1 MAIRGA
7 RLRCTSQA
15 DQEGHQIVKPLLRL
29 FGGGRRREVEPPLRA
44 ELLSL
49 ERLEER
55 AKALAASFTLARE
68 PHRKARPFFLRLD
81 DNDRVLREA
90 YRVLAED
97 VHRREFVPPAAEWLL
112 DNFHLIEAELRGVR
126 HNLPRQY
133 YLQLPKL
140 ASREMAGVARVY
152 AMALELIRHTDGRLD
167 RDRLARFLAAYQT
180 VAPLTI
186 GELWAWPS
194 MLKLALIEN
203 LRRLADETLQAR
215 DARLRADGYLAQLG
229 SIEDAAPLA
238 SLPGVL
244 ETAYVVRLLKR
255 MREYGPLVSPVRAA
269 VEERLAAQGMTAEDS
284 IRTEHQR
291 QAAGQVS
298 VANAVTSLRLCSALD
313 WSQYFENVSLIEQVL
328 QRDPAGIYGRMDF
341 ASRDRYRQAVEE
353 LAEPTGEAQLRVAL
367 RSVESAR
374 QAAEL
379 KSADGRAAHVGYHLI
394 GKGRRDLET
403 DVAYRPPLAVR
414 AWRIIFSHATS
425 FYLGSIGLV
434 VTALVALAVAYVRS
448 RGGAPGLMA
457 LTAALVLLPASE
469 FAIILV
475 QRLVA
480 HLVPPRRLP
489 RLDFEAGI
497 PDDAR
502 TMVVV
507 PTLLTS
513 VAGVAELLEHVEVL
527 ALGNVDP
534 RIHFAILGDFAD
546 APTAQLPADDEILNA
561 ARAGIH
567 DLNARLGQGRTDRF
581 HLLHR
586 VRQWNSHE
594 GAWIGWERK
603 RGKLEEFNRLLR
615 GAKDTSYHVH
625 VGDPE
630 ILPSIRYCIT
640 LDSDTRLPLHA
651 ARKLIGIIAH
661 PLNRP
666 HFDPRLRRVTEGY
679 GILQPRV
686 SVTMAS
692 AAGSLFARVY
702 AGHTGVDPY
711 TTAVS
716 DCYQDLFKEGT
727 YTGKGLYDVDV
738 FMAALEGRVPENA
751 LLSHDLFEGLH
762 ARAALVTDVEVVD
775 DYPAS
780 VLAHARRQHRW
791 ARGDWQILFWLF
803 PWVPTREGL
812 ERNRLPV
819 ISRWKILDNLRRTL
833 VAPGTLVLLAMAW
846 LVLPGDPLI
855 WTLGVLAT
863 IAFPLYP
870 LAVRFGTGPAPQ
882 QPVGVFLRIL
892 GEDLKTAGAQT
903 LLQITFLAYHAYEM
917 AHAIVL
923 TLVRLVITQRR
934 LLEWETA
941 AAATARAAG
950 LSVRA
955 GVVLFLAEMAASPI
969 IALVLL
975 VMIAGARPASLAVAG
990 PLLALWIAAPVVAHW
1005 LSQPV
1010 PPERHVLGSEDRR
1023 LLRLIARKTWRYFET
1038 FMGAEDHGLPPDN
1051 FQETPAPTVA
1061 HRTSPTNIGMGLLST
1076 LAAHDLGF
1084 IRTPGLVERLEATL
1098 STMERLERFQGHLVN
1113 WYDTQTLA
1121 PLLPRYVSTVDSG
1134 NLAGALL
1141 AMAKGLRQLA
1151 GEPQSAAQICAGLAD
1166 TAELARQ
1173 HLAHLA
1179 EAPGGDGGARLAAE
1193 VSAVLEGLGGPEEAE
1208 EKLARGGERIPALLA
1223 AIESFESEGPTSRD
1237 QAEAASWSRS
1247 LAAELAAPAPK
1258 PGEFATRLEQLA
1270 SRALAFVDG
1279 MSFGFLYDRERQ
1291 IFAIGYRLADDQGP
1305 GRLDPSFY
1313 DLLAS
1318 EARLASFVAIAKG
1331 DVPDSHWFHLGRLLT
1346 SVDGAPTLLSWS
1358 ASLFEYL
1365 MPLLL
1370 MKTYPGTLLDQSC
1383 RMAVRRQVEYGRQQG
1398 VPWGISESAFNVVDR
1413 HGNYQYKAFGVPG
1426 LGLKRGL
1433 GEELVVAPYATAL
1446 AAMVDPERAAHN
1458 FRRLTR
1464 EGLDG
1469 AYGFY
1474 EAIDFTHRKADD
1486 GEAVGEPRPHGS
1498 RGVVVRAYMAHHQG
1512 MSLVALSN
1520 AVLGQPMVQ
1529 RLHAD
1534 PRVQATALLLQE
1546 RAPRHAPIT
1555 RPRSAEETLV
1565 SAPAPAVAIRRFRS
1579 PHTRFPHAQFLSN
1592 GAFTTIVTNAGGG
1605 ASLSRGRAVTR
1616 YREDSTRDLGSNFLY
1631 LRDVRTGSVWSAT
1644 YHPTDREPEDYLV
1657 TLQAEKAVFRRREED
1672 IATQLDVAVSTEDDV
1687 EVRRLTVTNLGDRPR
1702 ELEVTSY
1709 VEIALAAVAD
1719 DLAHPAFSKLFIETE
1734 YLPESAALVCSR
1746 RPRARDEARVWAV
1759 HVLSVDGRMQ
1769 GPVEWETDRGRFLG
1783 RGRSPD
1789 DPVAL
1794 DGRALS
1800 GTTGAVLDPIVS
1812 LRQRIRLSPGGFVR
1826 LSFATGMASSRDDAL
1841 AMAHKYHDPSA
1852 AARTFSL
1859 AFTHAQSTLRHLGIS
1874 SDEAQLFERLA
1885 SRVLYSD
1892 ASLRAE
1898 SEVLARNVLGQ
1909 SGLWPHG
1916 ISGDLP
1922 ILLVRVVEDDAVPLV
1937 QQVLQAQ
1944 EYWRLKGLSADVVI
1958 LNEHPVSYLDEMH
1971 VQLTALL
1978 DTGPWGAWKHRPGGV
1993 YLLRGDRMNEDER
2006 TLLASVARAI
2016 LSGDD
2021 GTLEHQLD
2029 RPYLEPPWRRE
2040 PPPPRPA
2047 SGPPEGKVEVPAL
2060 TFANGTG
2067 GFADG
2072 GREYVIILDGDQETP
2087 LPWVNVMANPGF
2099 GTLVSASGSAHTW
2112 AENSRENRLTPFAN
2126 DPVTDP
2132 TAEALFVRDEDGGDV
2147 WSPTPGPMRRTRES
2161 GRFVT
2166 RHAAGVSRFTH
2177 ASHGILQDL
2186 AVFVDAKDPV
2196 KFSLLTLTNRT
2207 GRPRR
2212 LSLFAYNEW
2221 SLGPP
2226 RPRDHLH
2233 VITEFDPETG
2243 AVLATNPYNPE
2254 CAGRFAFAHAS
2265 EGPSSTTGDRL
2276 SFLGRNGSL
2285 ARPAAVSRH
2294 ALSGQFGAGLDPCAA
2309 LQVEIGLAPGE
2320 SRRLVFLLG
2329 QGRDLKH
2336 ARELMRRHG
2345 NVTAADLALN
2355 VVQQVWVD
2363 TLEAVQVRTPDDS
2376 FDLLMNRWLLY
2387 QNLSCR
2393 LWARSGYYQPGGA
2406 FGFRDQLQDAMA
2418 LALARPDVLRE
2429 HILRATGRQFL
2440 EGDVQH
2446 WWHEPSG
2453 RGTRTRCSDDLLWL
2467 PYAVA
2472 HYVSTTGDHGILD
2485 ELVPFLEAPVLA
2497 AGELEAYGQPRVSA
2511 EPAALF
2517 DHCVRAIDK
2526 GLTAGAHGLPLIG
2539 SGDWNDGMNRVGH
2552 QGRGE
2557 SVWLGWFLHEVLQQF
2572 IPLCKTRDPAR
2583 AARYASEASRLASML
2598 ELSWDGEWYRRGY
2611 YDDGTPLGS
2620 AQNDECKIDSIAQS
2634 WAVLSGAA
2642 PAKYAERAMDAVR
2655 TQLVRRGARVVLVLA
2670 PPFDQS
2676 AQDPGY
2682 IKGYPP
2688 GVRENGGQY
2697 THAAVWTVMAVAR
2710 LGNGDEAVELF
2721 HLLNPIN
2728 HTRSI
2733 TDVERYKAEPY
2744 VTAGDVYAH
2753 PAHAGR
2759 GGWTWYTGSAG
2770 WMYRAGLESILGLKR
2785 HGASFELDPCIPAAW
2800 PEYSIVWRFGRT
2812 RYEISVANPEH
2823 RCRGIAEAELDGSP
2837 VDPAAIPL
2845 VDDGAEHRVRVEIG
2859 EPVESRRGQP
2869 GGGRRL
2875 GPVTH
2880 GRRGG

>member
-1 MAIRGA
+1 LPRDHGEAALADALRP
-7 RLRCTSQA
+7 RLRRFR
-15 DQEGHQIVKPLLRL
+15 VR
-29 FGGGRRREVEPPLRA
+29 RRREVEKPLRA
-44 ELLSL
+44 ELLSI

-55 AKALAASFTLARE
+55 ARALAASFTLARN
-68 PHRKARPFFLRLD
+68 PRRKARPFFSRLE
-81 DNDRVLREA
+81 DNARVLREA
-90 YRVLAED
+90 YRVLADD
-97 VHRREFVPPAAEWLL
+97 VHRGAFVPPAAEWLL
-112 DNFHLIEAELRGVR
+112 DNFHLIEGEIRDTR
-126 HNLPRQY
+126 HNLPREY
-133 YLQLPKL
+133 YLALPKL
-140 ASREMAGVARVY
+140 ASREMAGIARVY
-152 AMALELIRHTDGRLD
+152 AMALELVRHTDGRLD
-167 RDRLARFLAAYQT
+167 RQQLVRFVAAYQT

-194 MLKLALIEN
+194 MLKLALIES
-203 LRRLADETLQAR
+203 LRRLADETLQGR
-215 DARLRADGYLAQLG
+215 DARLTADSYLARIASAG
-229 SIEDAAPLA
+229 EAAPLA
-238 SLPGVL
+238 PLPEVL
-244 ETAYVVRLLKR
+244 ETAYVVRLLQR

-269 VEERLAAQGMTAEDS
+269 VEERLAARGMTAEDS
-284 IRTEHQR
+284 IRMEHQS

-298 VANAVTSLRLCSALD
+298 VSNAITSLRLCSSLD
-313 WSQYFENVSLIEQVL
+313 WTQYFESVSLIEQVL
-328 QRDPAGIYGRMDF
+328 QRDPAGVYGRMDF
-341 ASRDRYRQAVEE
+341 QSRDRYRQAVEE

-367 RSVESAR
+367 RCVESAR

-379 KSADGRAAHVGYHLI
+379 KSGDDRAAHVGYHLI

-403 DVAYRPPLAVR
+403 DVEYRPRLAVR
-414 AWRIIFSHATS
+414 GWRFIFAHATS

-434 VTALVALAVAYVRS
+434 VAALLALAVAYVQAS
-448 RGGAPGLMA
+448 GGPPWLQAW
-457 LTAALVLLPASE
+457 TAALVLLPASE
-469 FAIILV
+469 LATALV
-475 QRLVA
+475 QRLAA
-480 HLVPPRRLP
+480 HLIMPRRLP
-489 RLDFEAGI
+489 RLDFQAGI
-497 PDDAR
+497 PEDAR

-546 APTAQLPADDEILNA
+546 APTAGLPTDAEILDA

-581 HLLHR
+581 HLFHR
-586 VRQWNSHE
+586 VRQWNPGE
-594 GAWIGWERK
+594 GAWMGWERK

-615 GAKDTSYHVH
+615 GARDTSYHVH

-630 ILPSIRYCIT
+630 VLPSVRYCIT

-666 HFDPRLRRVTEGY
+666 SFDARLRRVTEGY

-716 DCYQDLFKEGT
+716 DCYQDLFKEGI

-738 FMAALEGRVPENA
+738 FMAALEGRIPENA

-833 VAPGTLVLLAMAW
+833 VAPATVAFLALAW

-855 WTLGVLAT
+855 WTLGVLAA

-870 LAVRFGTGPAPQ
+870 LAVRFGAGPAPQ
-882 QPVGVFLRIL
+882 QPLGVFLRIL
-892 GEDLKTAGAQT
+892 GEDVKTAAAQT

-917 AHAIVL
+917 AHAIAL

-950 LSVRA
+950 LSARA
-955 GVVLFLAEMAASPI
+955 GAVLFLVEMAASPI
-969 IALVLL
+969 IALILL
-975 VMIAGARPASLAVAG
+975 VAIAASRPGSLAVAG
-990 PLLALWIAAPVVAHW
+990 PLLALWVAAPVVAYW

-1010 PPERHVLGSEDRR
+1010 PPERHLLGSEDRR
-1023 LLRLIARKTWRYFET
+1023 FLRLIARKTWRYFET
-1038 FMGAEDHGLPPDN
+1038 FMGAEDHDLPADN
-1051 FQETPAPTVA
+1051 IQETPTARIA
-1061 HRTSPTNIGMGLLST
+1061 HRTSPTNIGMGLLSA

-1084 IRTPGLVERLEATL
+1084 ISTPELVERLEATL
-1098 STMERLERFQGHLVN
+1098 STIAGLERFEGHLLN
-1113 WYDTQTLA
+1113 WYDTRTLA
-1121 PLLPRYVSTVDSG
+1121 PLSPRYVSTVDSG

-1141 AMAKGLRQLA
+1141 ALAEGLRQLA
-1151 GEPQSAAQICAGLAD
+1151 SEPQSAAQLCAGLVD

-1173 HLAHLA
+1173 QLARLA
-1179 EAPGGDGGARLAAE
+1179 ETPGGDGTARLTAE
-1193 VSAVLEGLGGPEEAE
+1193 VRTVREMLDGPEEGE
-1208 EKLARGGERIPALLA
+1208 QKLARCGGRAPALTE
-1223 AIESFESEGPTSRD
+1223 AIESFESEGAASHDRV
-1237 QAEAASWSRS
+1237 EAAYWSRS
-1247 LAAELAAPAPK
+1247 LARGLTAPASR
-1258 PGEFATRLEQLA
+1258 PGMLAMRLEELA
-1270 SRALAFVDG
+1270 SRALAFVAG
-1279 MSFGFLYDRERQ
+1279 MNFTFLYDRDRQ
-1291 IFAIGYRLADDQGP
+1291 MFSIGYRLADAQGP
-1305 GRLDPSFY
+1305 ARLDASYY

-1365 MPLLL
+1365 MPLLV
-1370 MKTYPGTLLDQSC
+1370 MKSYPGTLLDQSC

-1398 VPWGISESAFNVVDR
+1398 VPWGVSESGFNLVDH

-1433 GEELVVAPYATAL
+1433 GDELVVAPYATAL

-1458 FRRLTR
+1458 FRRLAR

-1469 AYGFY
+1469 RYGFY
-1474 EAIDFTHRKADD
+1474 EAIDYTHRKPDES
-1486 GEAVGEPRPHGS
+1486 EAVSEPRPHGS
-1498 RGVVVRAYMAHHQG
+1498 RGVVVQAFLAHHQG
-1512 MSLVALSN
+1512 MSLVALAN
-1520 AVLGQPMVQ
+1520 AVLGHPMVQ

-1555 RPRSAEETLV
+1555 QPRPAEETRV
-1565 SAPAPAVAIRRFRS
+1565 SAPVSAVALRRFRS
-1579 PHTRFPHAQFLSN
+1579 PHTRYPHAQFLSN
-1592 GAFTTIVTNAGGG
+1592 GAYTTIVTNAGGG
-1605 ASLSRGRAVTR
+1605 ASLCRGRAVTR
-1616 YREDSTRDLGSNFLY
+1616 YREDATRDLGSNFLY
-1631 LRDVRTGSVWSAT
+1631 LRDVRSGSVWSAA
-1644 YHPTDREPEDYLV
+1644 YHPTDREPEEYLV
-1657 TLQAEKAVFRRREED
+1657 TLQAEKVVIRRRDED

-1687 EVRRLTVTNLGDRPR
+1687 EVRRLTVTNLSDRPR

-1709 VEIALAAVAD
+1709 AEIALAPVRE
-1719 DLAHPAFSKLFIETE
+1719 DLTHPAFSKLFVETE
-1734 YLPESAALVCSR
+1734 YLPESAALVCTR

-1759 HVLSVDGRMQ
+1759 HVLSVEGRMQ

-1783 RGRSPD
+1783 RGRGPQ

-1794 DGRALS
+1794 DGRPLS

-1812 LRQRIRLSPGGFVR
+1812 LRQRIRLAPGGFVR
-1826 LSFATGMASSRDDAL
+1826 MSFATGMALSRDGAL

-1852 AARTFSL
+1852 AARTFAL
-1859 AFTHAQSTLRHLGIS
+1859 AFTQAQSTLRHLGIS

-1885 SRVLYSD
+1885 SRVLYTD

-1898 SEVLARNVLGQ
+1898 PEVLSRNSLGQ
-1909 SGLWPHG
+1909 PGLWPHG

-1922 ILLVRVVEDDAVPLV
+1922 ILLVRVVEEDAIPLV
-1937 QQVLQAQ
+1937 RQALQAQ
-1944 EYWRLKGLSADVVI
+1944 EYWRLKGLSADLVI
-1958 LNEHPVSYLDEMH
+1958 LNEHAVSYLDEMH

-1993 YLLRGDRMNEDER
+1993 YLLRGDRMQEAER
-2006 TLLASVARAI
+2006 CLLASVARAI
-2016 LSGDD
+2016 LSGDR
-2021 GTLEHQLD
+2021 GTLASQLD
-2029 RPYLEPPWRRE
+2029 WPYPEPRGKRE
-2040 PPPPRPA
+2040 QPPPPEPA
-2047 SGPPEGKVEVPAL
+2047 AGPDGLEIEVPAL

-2067 GFADG
+2067 GFADN
-2072 GREYVIILDGDQETP
+2072 GREYVIVLDGNQETP
-2087 LPWVNVMANPGF
+2087 LPWVNVLANPHF
-2099 GTLVSASGSAHTW
+2099 GSVISASGAAHTW

-2132 TAEALFVRDEDGGDV
+2132 TAEALFLRDEESGDV
-2147 WSPTPGPMRRTRES
+2147 WSPTPGPMRRTRAS
-2161 GRFVT
+2161 ARFVI
-2166 RHAAGVSRFTH
+2166 RHGPGISRFSH
-2177 ASHGILQDL
+2177 ASRGILQEL

-2207 GRPRR
+2207 GRRRR
-2212 LSLFAYNEW
+2212 LSVFAYNEW
-2221 SLGPP
+2221 CLGSPEP
-2226 RPRDHLH
+2226 EEKLH
-2233 VITEFDPETG
+2233 VVTAFDAQTG
-2243 AVLATNPYNPE
+2243 AVLATNPYNQDF
-2254 CAGRFAFAHAS
+2254 AGRVAFAHGS
-2265 EGPSSTTGDRL
+2265 EPPSSVTGDRL
-2276 SFLGRNGSL
+2276 SFLGRNGSP
-2285 ARPAAVSRH
+2285 AWPAAMRHH
-2294 ALSGQFGAGLDPCAA
+2294 ALSGWLGAGLDPCAA

-2320 SRRLVFLLG
+2320 SRRLVFILG
-2329 QGRDLKH
+2329 QGRDDGH
-2336 ARELMRRHG
+2336 ARELISRHG
-2345 NVTAADLALN
+2345 SAAAADLALKA
-2355 VVQQVWVD
+2355 VQQSWAD
-2363 TLEAVQVRTPDDS
+2363 TLETVQVRTPDDS
-2376 FDLLMNRWLLY
+2376 FDLLLNRWLLY
-2387 QNLSCR
+2387 QDLSCR
-2393 LWARSGYYQPGGA
+2393 LWARSGFYQPGGA

-2418 LALARPDVLRE
+2418 LSLARPDLFRE
-2429 HILRATGRQFL
+2429 HIVRAAGRQFL

-2453 RGTRTRCSDDLLWL
+2453 HGVRTRCSDDLLWL

-2472 HYVSTTGDHGILD
+2472 HYASTTGDHGILD
-2485 ELVPFLEAPVLA
+2485 QIIPFLEAPVLA
-2497 AGELEAYGQPRVSA
+2497 AGETEAYGQPRVSA
-2511 EPAALF
+2511 ESAPLF
-2517 DHCVRAIDK
+2517 EHCVRAIEK
-2526 GLTAGAHGLPLIG
+2526 GLTTGAHGLPLIG

-2557 SVWLGWFLHEVLQQF
+2557 SVWLGWFLYTVLQQF
-2572 IPLCKTRDPAR
+2572 IPLCETRDPAR
-2583 AARYASEASRLASML
+2583 AARYASEAGRLAGML
-2598 ELSWDGEWYRRGY
+2598 EQSWDGEWYRRGY

-2642 PAKYAERAMDAVR
+2642 PLKRAERAMDAVR

-2728 HTRSI
+2728 HTRSAA
-2733 TDVERYKAEPY
+2733 DVERYKAEPY
-2744 VTAGDVYAH
+2744 ATAGDVYAH

-2800 PEYSIVWRFGRT
+2800 PEYSIVWRFGNS
-2812 RYEISVANPEH
+2812 RYEISVFNPEH
-2823 RCRGIAEAELDGSP
+2823 RCRGIAEAELDANP

-2845 VDDGAEHRVRVEIG
+2845 VDDGATHRVRVVVG
-2859 EPVESRRGQP
+2859 DRVATRRA
-2869 GGGRRL
+2869 GGHADGRTAARA
-2875 GPVTH
+2875 
-2880 GRRGG
+2880 